1 MFLQGEAV
9 PAQEASLQRS
19 DVAEER
25 VGSLNGLDYRNSM
38 CPEFSVND
46 HTSHER
52 HHTQAGG
59 MRMVYPALVVARS
72 TKDASD
78 GFVGHAVSSG
88 NLAQGFV
95 VLNDTAYCVWPFGSG
110 YTVCWVLWP

>member
-59 MRMVYPALVVARS
+59 MRMVYPALWLREVRRMRLM
-72 TKDASD
+72 
-78 GFVGHAVSSG
+78 VSW
-88 NLAQGFV
+88 
-95 VLNDTAYCVWPFGSG
+95 DTP
-110 YTVCWVLWP
+110 